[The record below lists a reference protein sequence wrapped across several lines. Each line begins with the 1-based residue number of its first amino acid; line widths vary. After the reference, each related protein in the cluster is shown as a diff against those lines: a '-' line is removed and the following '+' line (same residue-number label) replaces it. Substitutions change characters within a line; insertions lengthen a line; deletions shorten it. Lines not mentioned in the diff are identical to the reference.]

1 MSVPRKSWDP
11 WGGSRVDPREAEK
24 ITAKDAGSMPRESGA
39 QFKRLG
45 GHTNETAMRF
55 LVGNQ
60 SWCDMEQK
68 KAIIIC
74 GEVLC
79 ERSWSGTI
87 EKNCTTTLL
96 SIVEDIRKKHH
107 WHDGKRRKH
116 MRVLRACEDK
126 MGRRI
131 TVAAFAELW
140 ADGKRKHSNDA
151 SRDTKEEVVFRR
163 RVVHETVVMSRRHV
177 PRSGTE

>member
-1 MSVPRKSWDP
+1 
-11 WGGSRVDPREAEK
+11 
-24 ITAKDAGSMPRESGA
+24 
-39 QFKRLG
+39 
-45 GHTNETAMRF
+45 
-55 LVGNQ
+55 
-60 SWCDMEQK
+60 MEQK

-163 RVVHETVVMSRRHV
+163 RVVHETVVMSRPRRLMSHV
-177 PRSGTE
+177 AAQSSHRTISVERAVVSPMLPKLDV